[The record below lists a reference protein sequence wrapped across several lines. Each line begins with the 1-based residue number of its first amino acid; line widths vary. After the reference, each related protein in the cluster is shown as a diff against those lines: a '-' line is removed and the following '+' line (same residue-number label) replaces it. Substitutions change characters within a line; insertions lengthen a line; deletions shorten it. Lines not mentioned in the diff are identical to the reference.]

1 MQMTQLEA
9 RWVVQPHH
17 EYLHIPAYTQ
27 GPRHCFW
34 CSCGRRSAPPDDAH
48 RASATHSQEFNWYM
62 EVALPAGD
70 TQNVF
75 SVLSDVQFFQC
86 IIWIALALIA
96 VIPVVVGLFPPLDDI
111 RLTISQAFGV
121 LDLNSMFLSPLLFFP
136 STCVDRG

>member
-1 MQMTQLEA
+1 MQMTQA
-9 RWVVQPHH
+9 RWVVQRHH
-17 EYLHIPAYTQ
+17 GYLHIPAYTQ

-75 SVLSDVQFFQC
+75 SALSDVQFF
-86 IIWIALALIA
+86 
-96 VIPVVVGLFPPLDDI
+96 PVYNLDCVGLDCSNTSCG
-111 RLTISQAFGV
+111 RS
-121 LDLNSMFLSPLLFFP
+121 LSAIGRY
-136 STCVDRG
+136 STHRFTGLRSSGFE